1 MNTTNS
7 PSAAAAHKISAL
19 RLAEVFRQI
28 DFAPRYKYGPHN
40 HHRLEINYVKRG
52 SCTIHL
58 PDHTSFGFKKDDL
71 MVIPSHLAHS
81 FEAGPRGT
89 RLIQIK
95 FMPEL
100 FADVIE

>member
-28 DFAPRYKYGPHN
+28 NFAPRYKYGPHN

-71 MVIPSHLAHS
+71 MVIPPIWLTLLKRDRETPDS
-81 FEAGPRGT
+81 FSSSSCPSSS
-89 RLIQIK
+89 L
-95 FMPEL
+95 MS
-100 FADVIE
+100 